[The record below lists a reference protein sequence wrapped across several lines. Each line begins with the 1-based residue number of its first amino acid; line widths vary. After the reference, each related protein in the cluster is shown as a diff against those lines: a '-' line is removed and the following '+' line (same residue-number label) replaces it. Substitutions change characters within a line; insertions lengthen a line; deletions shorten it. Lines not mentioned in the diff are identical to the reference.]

1 MDLKDLVV
9 ITGMSGIYKIIKPS
23 GTGVLVENIAD
34 QKRTVVPQT
43 KSISKLEDIGLYTQT
58 DTMPLGEVF
67 EKIKEKFSQELPVT
81 LKSDDSELRFFMETV
96 IPEYDPAI
104 TLPLSYVDLGFPNH
118 PDLQKRSPAGR
129 GSIDYC
135 HGLVCHAFGTQP

>member
-67 EKIKEKFSQELPVT
+67 EKIKEKFGQELPVT

-96 IPEYDPAI
+96 IPEYDPERVYISNIKKLI
-104 TLPLSYVDLGFPNH
+104 TWYLLI
-118 PDLQKRSPAGR
+118 Q
-129 GSIDYC
+129 
-135 HGLVCHAFGTQP
+135 Q